1 LCYAFIA
8 LYFMLTTNACVQ
20 PIKKN
25 ISMPVERVWILLG
38 KKKSGDATRQE
49 LEELQS
55 LLAQYN
61 APADAD
67 EITNKIWD
75 VPLESFPP
83 VKAGPGLWQSIEDRI
98 STRTK
103 RKSIVRKIQRWSV
116 AASILLLLSASVF
129 YKFFLPATPSSK
141 DITSQIDTKP
151 GSKLKIRL
159 PDGTTVWVN
168 GNSHLDYKASEFAD
182 KNREVTLVGEAFF
195 DVVKNEKLPFVIHTG
210 SINITVKGT
219 AFNVKAYPDQP
230 TIETAL
236 IRGVIEITTR
246 QAPDRKIIL
255 KPNEK
260 IVIPVEH
267 ARVIPGKIKAA
278 DTLLSQPLY
287 AVLKLNSKNPERI
300 AETSWLNNMLEFNN
314 ETFEELLPRLESW
327 FNIKIY
333 LEDDIIK
340 KKRFSGLIERE
351 TIHQTLQALTRSYAF
366 RYTIAGNEV
375 FINKK

>member
-1 LCYAFIA
+1 
-8 LYFMLTTNACVQ
+8 M
-20 PIKKN
+20 
-25 ISMPVERVWILLG
+25 LG
-38 KKKSGDATRQE
+38 KKKSGEATRQE

-55 LLAQYN
+55 LLTEYN
-61 APADAD
+61 STTDAD

-83 VKAGPGLWQSIEDRI
+83 VKAGPGVWQYIEDNI
-98 STRTK
+98 STRAK
-103 RKSIVRKIQRWSV
+103 RKSFVNRIQRWSV
-116 AASILLLLSASVF
+116 AAGILLLVSASIF
-129 YKFFLPATPSSK
+129 YKFVLPATHSSK
-141 DITSQIDTKP
+141 EITSQIDTRR

-159 PDGTTVWVN
+159 PDGTMVWLN
-168 GNSHLDYKASEFAD
+168 ANSHLDYKASEFANE
-182 KNREVTLVGEAFF
+182 NREVTLVGEAFF

-210 SINITVKGT
+210 AINITVKGT

-230 TIETAL
+230 TIETVL

-260 IVIPVEH
+260 IVIPVEQ
-267 ARVIPGKIKAA
+267 AAVIPGKIKPA
-278 DTLLSQPLY
+278 DSLLSQPLY

-300 AETSWLNNMLEFNN
+300 AETSWINNMLEFNN

-333 LEDDIIK
+333 LQDDIIK

-366 RYTIAGNEV
+366 RYTIIGNEV